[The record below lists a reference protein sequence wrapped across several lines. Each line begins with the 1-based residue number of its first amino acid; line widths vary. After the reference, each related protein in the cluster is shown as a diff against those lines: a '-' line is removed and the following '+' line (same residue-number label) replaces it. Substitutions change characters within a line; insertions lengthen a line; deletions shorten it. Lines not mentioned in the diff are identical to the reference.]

1 MQKTVTLLSI
11 GCALLWSGCSVQQR
25 TLMPGWHVERSSTN
39 RPFQGVSRED
49 RVAAPLPV
57 ASTAAEPDD
66 VVAVRGDGE
75 AWFES
80 SLTPVIAWEP
90 QGEIPPPPPMRLRVP
105 AAVEAATI
113 SREVARPGS
122 EVATTTIELD
132 RDAEL
137 TLISLGAALLMLGY
151 SPFSLLGYLI
161 VFLASIVVTPLIHA
175 VLWGETLNWA
185 SSRLGRIAVSLV
197 LSGVLLTG
205 MAALIGSVLGWV
217 F

>member
-25 TLMPGWHVERSSTN
+25 TLMPGWHVERSSTSV
-39 RPFQGVSRED
+39 PFQGVSRED
-49 RVAAPLPV
+49 RVASVLPI
-57 ASTAAEPDD
+57 ASTGVEPDD

-80 SLTPVIAWEP
+80 SLTPVTVWEP
-90 QGEIPPPPPMRLRVP
+90 QKEIQPLPPRRLRVP

-113 SREVARPGS
+113 PRQVARPGS
-122 EVATTTIELD
+122 EVITTTIELD

-151 SPFSLLGYLI
+151 SPFSLLGYFI

-175 VLWGETLNWA
+175 VLWGETLNWE
-185 SSRLGRIAVSLV
+185 SSRLGRIALSLV

-205 MAALIGSVLGWV
+205 MAALSGSVLGWV